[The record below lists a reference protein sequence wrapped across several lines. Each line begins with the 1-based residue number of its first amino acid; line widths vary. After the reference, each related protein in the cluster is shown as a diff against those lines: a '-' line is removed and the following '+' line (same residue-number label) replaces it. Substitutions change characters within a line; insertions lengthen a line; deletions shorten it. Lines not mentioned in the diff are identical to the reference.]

1 MQVQNSFDFEDLE
14 LPNEIKLLWSKW
26 THGATLEYNV
36 LC

>member
-14 LPNEIKLLWSKW
+14 LPIEIKLLWSKW
-26 THGATLEYNV
+26 IHWTTSEYNV